1 MSKVNYRAYLEVSND
16 DGTTVFYA
24 TEEILKSPD
33 LQKRCSR
40 KENAA
45 EHHQAAAQG
54 RMAGRAGAS
63 PWRRIKA
70 LTGRKVEQTFQ
81 NAPQNGHPRVTRKT
95 EKAHWNQIA
104 VGLGLEA
111 LNAEHESGYGT
122 KRPFYACQRMSVH
135 GGKAVVQPT

>member
-70 LTGRKVEQTFQ
+70 LTGAKSRTDFSKCASKRSTACDEE
-81 NAPQNGHPRVTRKT
+81 NG
-95 EKAHWNQIA
+95 ESA
-104 VGLGLEA
+104 LES
-111 LNAEHESGYGT
+111 NS
-122 KRPFYACQRMSVH
+122 
-135 GGKAVVQPT
+135 